1 MMLDNDSRA
10 YWEGELNKLKK
21 DDWPYLNIKITRGDA
36 ATKHMSLPVEWA
48 LESLLNIDF
57 LQQSKELFKRY
68 DQSNE
73 ESLRIIREQREL
85 MAKLKKEL
93 KK

>member
-10 YWEGELNKLKK
+10 YWESELNKLKK

-36 ATKHMSLPVEWA
+36 STKHMSLPVDWA
-48 LESLLNIDF
+48 FESLLNIDF

-68 DQSNE
+68 DQNSE
-73 ESLRIIREQREL
+73 ESLRIIREQREIIK
-85 MAKLKKEL
+85 KLKKEL